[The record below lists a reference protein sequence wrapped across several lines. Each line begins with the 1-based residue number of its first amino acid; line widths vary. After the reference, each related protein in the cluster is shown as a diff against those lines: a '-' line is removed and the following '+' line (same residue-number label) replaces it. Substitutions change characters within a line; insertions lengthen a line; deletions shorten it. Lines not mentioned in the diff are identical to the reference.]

1 MIHAPVEAPGGA
13 RKSFGYFRDYSEIRR
28 NFWLWPDDTQPTMM
42 MFGGR
47 SDKELVR
54 ETCLKL
60 LYICLCLLFTGEEVK
75 LGKQDQS
82 LVGKMRKYIK
92 LHFVFSFLYPI

>member
-13 RKSFGYFRDYSEIRR
+13 RKSFGYFRDYSEIRK

-54 ETCLKL
+54 ETCLN
-60 LYICLCLLFTGEEVK
+60 ICLRLLLHEVK
-75 LGKQDQS
+75 LCKQDQS
-82 LVGKMRKYIK
+82 LIASFRK
-92 LHFVFSFLYPI
+92 FVSEKISEDRDRSE